1 MKKSKPLP
9 DSRRAVLQ
17 HLKRAGAS
25 TAGELAERLGMTREG
40 ARQWLRILEKEGAIA
55 RTAAQQTAGAGRP
68 ALSYALT
75 PEGEHLFA
83 KNYDRLA
90 VSLVDTVA
98 DQLGQEA
105 LITLLAAITE
115 QQVKEWEPKLAGKTL
130 PERIRALKGIY
141 FEEDPHTSV
150 RKDARG
156 YVLVERNCP
165 YLNVALRRPHLCSV
179 TVSTLTRLLGVRV
192 VREARFQDGDR
203 RCVFRVLEDQPVDVS
218 RYSFA
223 LESSEPQLAV

>member
-1 MKKSKPLP
+1 MKKAKRPPL

-17 HLKRAGAS
+17 HLKREGAA

-40 ARQWLRILEKEGAIA
+40 ARQWLQVLESEGAVA
-55 RTAAQQTAGAGRP
+55 RTALRETGDAGRP
-68 ALSYALT
+68 AVSFALT

-83 KNYDRLA
+83 KNYDKLA
-90 VSLVDTVA
+90 VSLVDAVA

-105 LITLLAAITE
+105 LIKLLAALTE
-115 QQVKEWEPKLAGKTL
+115 QQVKEWEPKLAGKSL
-130 PERIRALKGIY
+130 PERIKALKGIY

-203 RCVFRVLEDQPVDVS
+203 RCVFRVLEHQPVDTGS
-218 RYSFA
+218 YRFT
-223 LESSEPQLAV
+223 LEEAVA

>member
-1 MKKSKPLP
+1 MKKSKQLP

-17 HLKRAGAS
+17 HLKREGAA

-40 ARQWLRILEKEGAIA
+40 ARQWLQVLEKEGAIA
-55 RTAAQQTAGAGRP
+55 RTAPRETGGAGRP
-68 ALSYALT
+68 AVSFALT

-83 KNYDRLA
+83 KNYDSLA
-90 VSLVDTVA
+90 VSLVDAVA

-105 LITLLAAITE
+105 LVKLLAAITE
-115 QQVKEWEPKLAGKTL
+115 QQVKEWEPKLAGKSL
-130 PERIRALKGIY
+130 PERIKALKGIY

-203 RCVFRVLEDQPVDVS
+203 RCVFRVLEDQPVDPDS
-218 RYSFA
+218 YGFT
-223 LESSEPQLAV
+223 LEEAIV

>member
-1 MKKSKPLP
+1 MKKSKQLP

-17 HLKRAGAS
+17 HLKREGAA
-25 TAGELAERLGMTREG
+25 TAGELAKRLGMTREG
-40 ARQWLRILEKEGAIA
+40 ARQWLQILEKEGAIA
-55 RTAAQQTAGAGRP
+55 RTASRDNAGAGRP

-75 PEGEHLFA
+75 PDGEHLFA
-83 KNYDRLA
+83 KNYDGLA
-90 VSLVDTVA
+90 MSLVDAVA

-115 QQVKEWEPKLAGKTL
+115 QQVKEWEPKLVGKTL
-130 PERIRALKGIY
+130 PERIKALKGIY

-156 YVLVERNCP
+156 YLLVERNCP
-165 YLNVALRRPHLCSV
+165 YLNVAMRRPHLCSV

-203 RCVFRVLEDQPVDVS
+203 RCVFRVLDDQPVDVS

-223 LESSEPQLAV
+223 LENSEPQLAV